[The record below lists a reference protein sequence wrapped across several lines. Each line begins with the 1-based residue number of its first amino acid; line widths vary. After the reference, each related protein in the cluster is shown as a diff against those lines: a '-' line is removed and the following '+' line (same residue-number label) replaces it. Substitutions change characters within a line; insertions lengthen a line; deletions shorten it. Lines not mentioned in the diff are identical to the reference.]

1 MKKKDMYLNYNNPYS
16 GKNRRRGKRGYGRRG
31 RRPSFLYAL
40 LILIIAIGLGFL
52 AFYITNK
59 VSIDWNQD
67 LFGKEKK
74 LNTEIDKDG
83 QEGKTDASES
93 QENVAADSEE
103 PVQNSSQSGTSE
115 GNSQMGASSQNDSA
129 ENENESLTE
138 EEEAEDAMASMGKK
152 KDAVQEEPFMPNF
165 VDTRTPVKVKGIYVT
180 GPRAGN
186 ETYMKKLIELVDTT
200 ELNAMVIDVKN
211 DNGEITYNMDL
222 DIVQEVGAP
231 VNYIRDMEGLVK
243 ELKAKNIYLIAR
255 IVAFKDPILAKGK
268 PELSLKK
275 KDGSIFK
282 DKDGLSWVNPYKKEV
297 WDYLIEVAQAAA
309 KLGFDEIQFDYIRF
323 STDSGMKHVDF
334 GEEAKDKTKID
345 AINGFTKYA
354 SERLKPQGVYVSA
367 DVYGAIIDSEV
378 DANIVGQ
385 DYIQMSKY
393 LDYICPMIYPSH
405 YADGAYG
412 IEHPDLEPYNL
423 ILQALKK
430 SEEQLNQIK
439 EGNRKAI
446 VRSWLQDFTAVWLTH
461 HKSYGS
467 EEIRA
472 QIKAVNDAGY
482 EEWILWNG
490 SNNYTKNG
498 LVKE

>member
-1 MKKKDMYLNYNNPYS
+1 MRKKDMYLNFNNPYS
-16 GKNRRRGKRGYGRRG
+16 GKNKRGRRGYGRRG
-31 RRPSFLYAL
+31 RRPNFFHIL

-59 VSIDWNQD
+59 ISPDSNLD
-67 LFGKEKK
+67 LSRKGDKK
-74 LNTEIDKDG
+74 LNTEINQDG
-83 QEGKTDASES
+83 QESKTDVTKTDENAASSEKDTQNNN
-93 QENVAADSEE
+93 QEGNTASND
-103 PVQNSSQSGTSE
+103 GTS
-115 GNSQMGASSQNDSA
+115 GNT
-129 ENENESLTE
+129 NENESLDE
-138 EEEAEDAMASMGKK
+138 AEEAEDTMASIGKREE
-152 KDAVQEEPFMPNF
+152 AVQEEPFMPNF
-165 VDTRTPVKVKGIYVT
+165 VDNRIPVKVKGIYVS

-186 ETYMKKLIELVDTT
+186 ETYMKELKELVDTT
-200 ELNAMVIDVKN
+200 ELNAMVIDIKN
-211 DNGEITYNMDL
+211 DSGEITYNMDL
-222 DIVQEVGAP
+222 DIVQEIDASI
-231 VNYIRDMEGLVK
+231 NYIRDMEGLIK
-243 ELKAKNIYLIAR
+243 ELKAKDIYLIAR
-255 IVAFKDPILAKGK
+255 IVAFKDPLLAKGK

-297 WDYLIEVAQAAA
+297 WDYLIAVAGEAV

-323 STDSGMKHVDF
+323 STDSGMKQVDF
-334 GEEAKDKTKID
+334 GEESKDKTKID
-345 AINGFTKYA
+345 AINEFTKYA
-354 SERLKPQGVYVSA
+354 SEQLKPQGVFVSA

-423 ILQALKK
+423 ILQALQK
-430 SEEQLNQIK
+430 SEKQLNQIK
-439 EGNRKAI
+439 VGNQKAI

-461 HKSYGS
+461 HKSYGA

-490 SNNYTKNG
+490 SNNYTKSG
-498 LVKE
+498 LLKE

>member
-1 MKKKDMYLNYNNPYS
+1 MRKKDMYLNYNNPYS
-16 GKNRRRGKRGYGRRG
+16 GKNKRRGRRGYGRRG
-31 RRPSFLYAL
+31 RRPNFLYIL

-59 VSIDWNQD
+59 VSSDSYQD
-67 LFGKEKK
+67 LFGKKNKK
-74 LNTEIDKDG
+74 SEINKDIDENKTED
-83 QEGKTDASES
+83 GKT
-93 QENVAADSEE
+93 QEDIAGSKEAA
-103 PVQNSSQSGTSE
+103 QNSSQSVNPADNTQNSPV
-115 GNSQMGASSQNDSA
+115 GNNNT
-129 ENENESLTE
+129 NENDPLTE
-138 EEEAEDAMASMGKK
+138 EEEAEDTMASAGKK
-152 KDAVQEEPFMPNF
+152 KDAIQEEPFMPNF
-165 VDTRTPVKVKGIYVT
+165 VDNRIPVKVKGIYVT

-186 ETYMKKLIELVDTT
+186 ETYMKELIKLVDTT
-200 ELNAMVIDVKN
+200 ELNAMVIDIKN
-211 DNGEITYNMDL
+211 DSGEITYNMDL
-222 DIVQEVGAP
+222 DIVQEIGAP
-231 VNYIRDMEGLVK
+231 VKYIRDMEELIK
-243 ELKAKNIYLIAR
+243 ELKEKDIYLIAR

-275 KDGSIFK
+275 KDGSVFK

-297 WDYLIEVAQAAA
+297 WDYLIAVAGEAV

-323 STDSGMKHVDF
+323 STDSGMKQVDF

-345 AINGFTKYA
+345 AINEFTKYA
-354 SERLKPQGVYVSA
+354 SEQLKPQGVYVSA

-412 IEHPDLEPYNL
+412 IAHPDLEPYNL
-423 ILQALKK
+423 ILQALQK
-430 SEEQLNQIK
+430 SEEQLSQIK
-439 EGNRKAI
+439 EGNQKAV
-446 VRSWLQDFTAVWLTH
+446 VRSWLQDFTAVWLKH
-461 HKSYGS
+461 HKSYGP
-467 EEIRA
+467 EEIKE

-490 SNNYTKNG
+490 NNNYTKGG
-498 LVKE
+498 LAKN

>member
-1 MKKKDMYLNYNNPYS
+1 MRKKDMYLNFNNPYS
-16 GKNRRRGKRGYGRRG
+16 GKNKRKGRRGYGRRG
-31 RRPSFLYAL
+31 RRPSFLYVL
-40 LILIIAIGLGFL
+40 IILIIAIGLGFL
-52 AFYITNK
+52 AFYITNNIL
-59 VSIDWNQD
+59 SDSNQN
-67 LFGKEKK
+67 LFGKGNEK
-74 LNTEIDKDG
+74 LNAEINQEG
-83 QEGKTDASES
+83 QENRIDAAKVDEDAEGSEK
-93 QENVAADSEE
+93 AT
-103 PVQNSSQSGTSE
+103 QNSPQAGDTAGNAKDSTSGNTNGNETSDE
-115 GNSQMGASSQNDSA
+115 G
-129 ENENESLTE
+129 
-138 EEEAEDAMASMGKK
+138 EAEDTLAIGKRE
-152 KDAVQEEPFMPNF
+152 DGVQEEPFMPNF
-165 VDTRTPVKVKGIYVT
+165 IDNRSPVKVKGIYVS

-186 ETYMKKLIELVDTT
+186 ETYMKELIDLVDTT
-200 ELNAMVIDVKN
+200 ELNAMVIDIKN
-211 DNGEITYNMDL
+211 DSGEITYNMDL
-222 DIVQEVGAP
+222 NIAQEIDADI
-231 VNYIRDMEGLVK
+231 NYIRDIEGLIK
-243 ELKAKNIYLIAR
+243 DLKAKDIYLIAR

-275 KDGSIFK
+275 KDGSVFK

-297 WDYLIEVAQAAA
+297 WDYLIAVAGEAV

-323 STDSGMKHVDF
+323 STDSGMKQVDF

-345 AINGFTKYA
+345 VINEFTKYA

-430 SEEQLNQIK
+430 SEEQLKQIK
-439 EGNRKAI
+439 EGNQKAI

-461 HKSYGS
+461 HKSYGP
-467 EEIRA
+467 EEIKA

-490 SNNYTKNG
+490 SNNYTKGG
-498 LVKE
+498 LLKE

>member
-1 MKKKDMYLNYNNPYS
+1 MRKKDMYLNFNNPYS
-16 GKNRRRGKRGYGRRG
+16 GKNKRGRRGYGRRG
-31 RRPSFLYAL
+31 RRPNFFHIL

-59 VSIDWNQD
+59 ISPDSNLD
-67 LFGKEKK
+67 LSRKGDKK
-74 LNTEIDKDG
+74 LNTEINKDG
-83 QEGKTDASES
+83 QESKTDVTKTDENTASSEKDTQNNN
-93 QENVAADSEE
+93 QEGNTASND
-103 PVQNSSQSGTSE
+103 GTS
-115 GNSQMGASSQNDSA
+115 GNT
-129 ENENESLTE
+129 NENESLDE
-138 EEEAEDAMASMGKK
+138 AEEAEDTMASIGKREE
-152 KDAVQEEPFMPNF
+152 AVQEEPFMPNF
-165 VDTRTPVKVKGIYVT
+165 VDNRIPVKVKGIYVS

-186 ETYMKKLIELVDTT
+186 ETYMKELKELVDTT
-200 ELNAMVIDVKN
+200 ELNAMVIDIKN
-211 DNGEITYNMDL
+211 DSGEITYNMDL
-222 DIVQEVGAP
+222 DIVQEIDASI
-231 VNYIRDMEGLVK
+231 NYIRDMEGLIK
-243 ELKAKNIYLIAR
+243 ELKAKDIYLIAR
-255 IVAFKDPILAKGK
+255 IVAFKDPLLAKGK

-297 WDYLIEVAQAAA
+297 WDYLIAVAGEAV

-323 STDSGMKHVDF
+323 STDSGMKQVDF
-334 GEEAKDKTKID
+334 GEESKDKTKID
-345 AINGFTKYA
+345 AINEFTKYA
-354 SERLKPQGVYVSA
+354 SEQLKPQGVFVSA

-423 ILQALKK
+423 ILQALQK
-430 SEEQLNQIK
+430 SEKQLNQIK
-439 EGNRKAI
+439 VGNQKAI

-461 HKSYGS
+461 HKSYGA

-490 SNNYTKNG
+490 SNNYTKSG
-498 LVKE
+498 LLKE

>member
-1 MKKKDMYLNYNNPYS
+1 MRKKDMYLNFNNPYS
-16 GKNRRRGKRGYGRRG
+16 GKNNRGRRGYGRRG
-31 RRPSFLYAL
+31 RRPNFFYIL

-59 VSIDWNQD
+59 ISPDSNQD
-67 LFGKEKK
+67 LFKKGDKK
-74 LNTEIDKDG
+74 LNTEINQDG
-83 QEGKTDASES
+83 QESKTDVAKTDENAASSEKDTQNNN
-93 QENVAADSEE
+93 QEGNTAGND
-103 PVQNSSQSGTSE
+103 GTS
-115 GNSQMGASSQNDSA
+115 GNAD
-129 ENENESLTE
+129 ENESLDE
-138 EEEAEDAMASMGKK
+138 AEEAEDTIASIGKRE
-152 KDAVQEEPFMPNF
+152 DAVQEEPFMQNF
-165 VDTRTPVKVKGIYVT
+165 VDNRIPVKVKGIYVS

-186 ETYMKKLIELVDTT
+186 ETYMKELKELVDTT
-200 ELNAMVIDVKN
+200 ELNAMVIDIKN
-211 DNGEITYNMDL
+211 DSGEITYNMDL
-222 DIVQEVGAP
+222 DIVQEIDASI
-231 VNYIRDMEGLVK
+231 NYIRDMEGLIK
-243 ELKAKNIYLIAR
+243 ELKAKDIYLIAR
-255 IVAFKDPILAKGK
+255 IVAFKDPLLAKGK

-297 WDYLIEVAQAAA
+297 WDYLIAVAKEAV

-323 STDSGMKHVDF
+323 STDSGMKQVDF
-334 GEEAKDKTKID
+334 GEESKDKTKID
-345 AINGFTKYA
+345 AINEFTKYA
-354 SERLKPQGVYVSA
+354 SEQLKPQGVFVSA

-423 ILQALKK
+423 ILQALQK
-430 SEEQLNQIK
+430 SEKQLNQIK
-439 EGNRKAI
+439 VGNQKAI

-461 HKSYGS
+461 HKSYGA

-490 SNNYTKNG
+490 SNNYTKSG
-498 LVKE
+498 LLKE